1 MKTLV
6 IFESKYGSTEKYA
19 TDIAK
24 RVEADV
30 SPFKK
35 VKWKN
40 IQDYDI
46 VVFGSYI
53 RGGKIQ
59 KIDDFLQHWDELKDK
74 AVLVFATGMG
84 MASKESRDNLI
95 QTNVLGDYHLRFY
108 QFRGSF
114 DFSKLNFIDRLM
126 FTQSLKIMEA
136 HPELAGGNAQD
147 MSWVKDNPIEV
158 YDSEKVD
165 RVVDVIQKIKLG
177 EASK

>member
-24 RVEADV
+24 RVDADIF
-30 SPFKK
+30 PFKK
-35 VKWKN
+35 VKWKS
-40 IQDYDI
+40 IQEYDI
-46 VVFGSYI
+46 ILFGSYI

-59 KIDDFLQHWDELKDK
+59 KIDEFLSHWEEMKDK
-74 AVLVFATGMG
+74 AVLIFATGMG
-84 MASKESRDNLI
+84 IATKESRDNLI

-114 DFSKLNFIDRLM
+114 NFSKLNFMDRMM
-126 FTQSLKIMEA
+126 FTQSLKLMQA
-136 HPELAGGNAQD
+136 HPELGGGNVED
-147 MSWVKDNPIEV
+147 VSWVKDNPIEV
-158 YDSEKVD
+158 YDNEKVD

>member
-1 MKTLV
+1 MNQNTDRQ
-6 IFESKYGSTEKYA
+6 KYA

-136 HPELAGGNAQD
+136 HPELAGGNTQD

-158 YDSEKVD
+158 YDNEKVD

>member
-6 IFESKYGSTEKYA
+6 IFESKYGSAEKYA

-24 RVEADV
+24 RVDGDLC
-30 SPFKK
+30 PFKK

-40 IQDYDI
+40 IHDYDI
-46 VVFGSYI
+46 IVFGSYI

-59 KIDDFLQHWDELKDK
+59 KIDDFLQHWEEMKDK
-74 AVLVFATGMG
+74 AVLLFATGMG
-84 MASKESRDNLI
+84 MANKESRENLI

-114 DFSKLNFIDRLM
+114 DFSKLNFMDRLM
-126 FTQSLKIMEA
+126 FAQSLKFMEA
-136 HPELAGGNAQD
+136 HPELAGGNPQD
-147 MSWVKDNPIEV
+147 ISWVKDNPIEV
-158 YDSEKVD
+158 YDNEKVD
-165 RVVDVIQKIKLG
+165 RVVNVIQEIKLG